1 MDNNFDNNQDQAT
14 SQSNGIFGK
23 AASVF
28 SNIDVKQI
36 PNSLKQY
43 GTTAATSVKN
53 LSTTQKVVGGALIA
67 AGAWYFANKS
77 KTAGYKS
84 STAHASRTDY

>member
-1 MDNNFDNNQDQAT
+1 MDNNFDNQNQAT
-14 SQSNGIFGK
+14 AQSGGILGK
-23 AASVF
+23 ATSMF
-28 SNIDVKQI
+28 SNLDVKQI

-53 LSTTQKVVGGALIA
+53 MSTTQKVVGGALIA

-77 KTAGYKS
+77 KNGGFKSTA
-84 STAHASRTDY
+84 AHASRTDY